1 MASSP
6 TPPNHTAFILD
17 TLFPIL
23 HDDDVDHEHPFMGPR
38 ASGAVRLSYES
49 SPSSKIRKAVDH
61 ATPPSG
67 ARHSSRRTG
76 DFSRITIPFQPFP
89 DNRHLPSLRPPSLDG
104 ASPNSIAYP
113 PLVSQTTDIA
123 AVNNPALRQ
132 TSMDGA
138 TRTPIANLPLVSQ
151 P

>member
-6 TPPNHTAFILD
+6 TPPNHTALILD

-23 HDDDVDHEHPFMGPR
+23 HDDDVDHEDPFMGPR

-67 ARHSSRRTG
+67 GQS
-76 DFSRITIPFQPFP
+76 
-89 DNRHLPSLRPPSLDG
+89 
-104 ASPNSIAYP
+104 
-113 PLVSQTTDIA
+113 DI
-123 AVNNPALRQ
+123 VL
-132 TSMDGA
+132 
-138 TRTPIANLPLVSQ
+138 
-151 P
+151 